1 MSWSLKTFKV
11 ILQRISYQFRYA
23 KILKGYKEYNLYKVF
38 LTKKLGCF
46 FFVVG
51 TILSNSELL
60 QCAQNS

>member
-11 ILQRISYQFRYA
+11 ILESISYRFRYA
-23 KILKGYKEYNLYKVF
+23 EILRGYKEYNLHKVF
-38 LTKKLGCF
+38 ITKKLGCF

-60 QCAQNS
+60 QHAQNS